1 MNTPIDTPFRE
12 RITSARQLLR
22 NISEEESQY
31 SFREGGWS
39 RKEILG
45 HLVDSA
51 LNNHQRFVRA
61 VLDGAYEGPAY
72 QQDGWVAMHGYKS
85 MPWSLLVE
93 HWHWQNELLCE
104 VVERIPETRLD
115 ALCRVGNDAPVSLR
129 FLVEDYLN
137 HLQHHVRQITSA
149 SGLPQ

>member
-1 MNTPIDTPFRE
+1 MNTPTDTFFRE
-12 RITSARQLLR
+12 RIASTHQLLR
-22 NISEEESQY
+22 NTSEEESQRP
-31 SFREGGWS
+31 FRESGWS

-45 HLVDSA
+45 HLIDSA

-61 VLDGAYEGPAY
+61 ALDGAYEGPSY
-72 QQDGWVAMHGYKS
+72 QQEGWVAMHGYKS
-85 MPWSLLVE
+85 MAWSLLVE

-115 ALCRVGNDAPVSLR
+115 APCRVGNDAPVSLR

-137 HLQHHVRQITSA
+137 HLQHHIRQITNHE
-149 SGLPQ
+149 